1 MKYFLIALILAG
13 AAFAMNQMGFLGTP
27 LDLKTM
33 EITVPSET
41 MTPTPEDNDPSVDPE
56 APIESEAP
64 ATP

>member
-41 MTPTPEDNDPSVDPE
+41 MTPTPEANPSVDPE